1 MPDRSAHPCRYQRCP
16 HITTH
21 KSGLCEM
28 HRRAQYAQNDA
39 HRGTSAERGY
49 DSAWR
54 RLRAQHLRA
63 NPWCVM
69 CAQIGKAERAT
80 DVDHIVPHSGDDGL
94 RLDRANLQSLCAWHH
109 KSKTMKERKG

>member
-1 MPDRSAHPCRYQRCP
+1 
-16 HITTH
+16 
-21 KSGLCEM
+21 M

-39 HRGTSAERGY
+39 QRGTSAERGY

-69 CAQIGKAERAT
+69 CAAIGKTEKAT
-80 DVDHIVPHSGDDGL
+80 DVDHIVPHKGDDTL
-94 RLDRANLQSLCAWHH
+94 RLDPYNLQSLCSWHH
-109 KSKTMKERKG
+109 KSKTMRERRG